1 MKKIKIKDFV
11 EDYNKRPKQTKETY
25 IKDNLEVVSYI
36 PLAKKI
42 ALVDKLI
49 DVSMYE
55 FEDYVK
61 ENGEKSRRRT
71 NRIKVDSVVQYF
83 LFCRTLIEAYTNL
96 EKETDNFFEEYD
108 LLKSSGLLDKLIVGD
123 EERLPLISIDEIA
136 EMKSLVEMKQKD
148 VITNYMNIQSFVSDQ
163 ISRFGDI
170 MSVLKPIVNNI
181 STKLDNMTE
190 EDSNMLHNKLVKLLK

>member
-25 IKDNLEVVSYI
+25 IKDNLEIVSYI

-96 EKETDNFFEEYD
+96 EIETDNFFEEYKD
-108 LLKSSGLLDKLIVGD
+108 ESTSKLLFYSSLGWLIVS
-123 EERLPLISIDEIA
+123 LIILLLII
-136 EMKSLVEMKQKD
+136 KSLVK
-148 VITNYMNIQSFVSDQ
+148 NSFLSSF
-163 ISRFGDI
+163 IIYKHF
-170 MSVLKPIVNNI
+170 K
-181 STKLDNMTE
+181 
-190 EDSNMLHNKLVKLLK
+190 